1 MLASNTPKHITF
13 IYINNVPIIFKFKYM
28 RKHIFQDE
36 CVRCGAR
43 LEEEVL
49 VDVVDVGLV
58 LAEDERLRARGR
70 VVGLVKGLVE
80 ENGLVL
86 AEDERLRAGQ

>member
-58 LAEDERLRARGR
+58 LAEDERLRAGQGEDERLRARQG
-70 VVGLVKGLVE
+70 
-80 ENGLVL
+80 
-86 AEDERLRAGQ
+86 EDERLRAGQ